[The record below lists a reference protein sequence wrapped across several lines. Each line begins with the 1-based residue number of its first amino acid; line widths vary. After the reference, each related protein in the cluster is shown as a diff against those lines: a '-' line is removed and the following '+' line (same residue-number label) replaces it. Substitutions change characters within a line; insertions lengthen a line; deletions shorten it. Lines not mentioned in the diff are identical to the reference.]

1 MGSLAELA
9 VDLFADFSTGLLVEN
24 SIGKASVV
32 EAYNLIEIDFV
43 ENRIAWIPGPS
54 FGDNSVVVAVANMGL
69 EIVEFPC

>member
-43 ENRIAWIPGPS
+43 ENRIAWILDHS
-54 FGDNSVVVAVANMGL
+54 FGDNSVAVVVASMGVETV
-69 EIVEFPC
+69 EIPC